1 LIGGLGV
8 QELLVVLVIALFVFG
23 GKRLPE
29 VGQNLGKALRGF
41 KDGTEGKVDEEE
53 KAIDEDSGS
62 KSESSEADENE
73 EETEEIPAS
82 EEIKEPG
89 VRSPEPEGK
98 NSRSG

>member
-1 LIGGLGV
+1 MIGGLGV

-53 KAIDEDSGS
+53 KAIDEDSRS
-62 KSESSEADENE
+62 KSESSKADEPVKE
-73 EETEEIPAS
+73 EQAPEAPAAETTEAEER
-82 EEIKEPG
+82 KEP
-89 VRSPEPEGK
+89 VSD
-98 NSRSG
+98 S